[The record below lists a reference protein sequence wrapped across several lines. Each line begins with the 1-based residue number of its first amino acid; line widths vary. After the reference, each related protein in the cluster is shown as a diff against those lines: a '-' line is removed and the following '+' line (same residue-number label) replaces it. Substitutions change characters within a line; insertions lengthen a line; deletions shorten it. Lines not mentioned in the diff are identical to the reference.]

1 MDKMNFTT
9 NRANGPK
16 QEWYEAHTF
25 TKGSWERMNI
35 TGTEKRRRNNIQY
48 PLAYQPIFDVIH
60 VNDAEKGSRY
70 LCLGCDQEMIP
81 RKGRIKKHHFAHKA
95 DLEQCNPD
103 NALHETAKAAIC
115 HGFLTALEEDKSYP
129 VKFPCDRCREPIPV
143 NVAVE
148 GAGIATERTAI
159 KGTRSDLVITKEDG
173 RTPRVIIEI
182 VVHHDLDVD
191 TEEKY
196 KGSGIAVIKIRP
208 TWETV
213 EALRKEINAGETLN
227 VKNTACQSCT
237 EKARLHRQWLADTE
251 EELRNTLLPNH
262 GNHERIEQIIKDRYG
277 SYLRADTRRR
287 VNENARRLAT
297 VGFSQQKSRPTL
309 FKLQVNHWAIYAD
322 LDSTEVMRIWE
333 VDCAPGLYAFPED
346 TEPPRCRECVLDI
359 VRRTLEYN
367 RIEIRRYFMDSG
379 THNHWIPEHDDCY
392 RD

>member
-48 PLAYQPIFDVIH
+48 LLAYQPIFDVIH
-60 VNDAEKGSRY
+60 VNDAERGNRY

-115 HGFLTALEEDKSYP
+115 QGFLTALEDYKSYP
-129 VKFPCDRCREPIPV
+129 VKFPCDRCRKPIPV

-159 KGTRSDLVITKEDG
+159 KGTRSDLVITKDDG
-173 RTPRVIIEI
+173 RSPRVIIEI

-196 KGSGIAVIKIRP
+196 KGSGIAVIKIR
-208 TWETV
+208 TDLGNRFIRWE
-213 EALRKEINAGETLN
+213 NG
-227 VKNTACQSCT
+227 
-237 EKARLHRQWLADTE
+237 
-251 EELRNTLLPNH
+251 ELRWHNPETGQH
-262 GNHERIEQIIKDRYG
+262 IMTFEQERDRAEAAET
-277 SYLRADTRRR
+277 RADAAEARIR
-287 VNENARRLAT
+287 ELEAELARRNKE
-297 VGFSQQKSRPTL
+297 S
-309 FKLQVNHWAIYAD
+309 
-322 LDSTEVMRIWE
+322 
-333 VDCAPGLYAFPED
+333 
-346 TEPPRCRECVLDI
+346 
-359 VRRTLEYN
+359 
-367 RIEIRRYFMDSG
+367 
-379 THNHWIPEHDDCY
+379 
-392 RD
+392 